1 MNKKLRVLV
10 VNHKV
15 KNCGV
20 YQYGKRFSSI
30 LTSEKHIESDSKYTY
45 SYLEADTEL
54 ELRSCID
61 KYTPDIIIYNHL
73 TGTMPYV
80 DKHIVS
86 EFRKMKIL
94 QGTIVHNVGYS
105 TFFDFYLHQDPNFID
120 IDHNYHIFRPLF
132 DNTGTNSVQK
142 IYHETLERNCIKIG
156 SFGFGFNVKRYDEL
170 CSIVNR
176 QLSKKDFQVVIN
188 LHLTLSHF
196 CDNAQMLQDV
206 IRSCKNQ
213 ITSKNIE
220 LNVTTNFITD
230 EEVLSF
236 LNDND
241 LNVFLY
247 HNYGGYNGISS
258 VIDYALSSSRPFAVC
273 KSNMFSHVNSVT
285 PSICIEDSSLEDILK
300 NGRKSI
306 DHLAEKWSQK
316 NFKKRLD
323 QVLEKVRNSH
333 VF

>member
-1 MNKKLRVLV
+1 MNEKLRVLV

-30 LTSEKHIESDSKYTY
+30 LTSEKYIEINNKYTY
-45 SYLEADTEL
+45 FYLESDTEL
-54 ELRSCID
+54 ELITWVDAHS
-61 KYTPDIIIYNHL
+61 PDIIIYNHL

-80 DKHIVS
+80 NQDIVS
-86 EFRKMKIL
+86 EFRKRNII

-120 IDHNYHIFRPLF
+120 VDQNYHIFRPLF
-132 DNTGTNSVQK
+132 DNTDGSQES
-142 IYHETLERNCIKIG
+142 YHATLEERKCLKIG

-170 CSIVNR
+170 CSIVNY
-176 QLSKKDFQVVIN
+176 QLSKKDFKVIIN

-196 CDNAQMLQDV
+196 CDNTQMLQDV
-206 IRSCKNQ
+206 IASCKNQ

-323 QVLEKVRNSH
+323 QVLEKVRSSH